1 MNRTPAQLRDST
13 TQQQLAGVDEEWTT
27 IAALPFPCKQMY
39 PKEAKNPIPII
50 RSSVSQ
56 SPSSV
61 QKRRTICWHVP
72 TDRLGAVGLQRARAS
87 TTTGH
92 RAATAHYSVWAST
105 PLSLLRCFGL
115 GGRTCTREMHCL
127 SPRLDDIWR
136 VVTIEFRPDFM
147 YTFLL
152 CRSTSFVIFNLYC
165 V

>member
-1 MNRTPAQLRDST
+1 MDDRGTPLHANVSKGGQES
-13 TQQQLAGVDEEWTT
+13 
-27 IAALPFPCKQMY
+27 
-39 PKEAKNPIPII
+39 NPII

-56 SPSSV
+56 RPSSV

-105 PLSLLRCFGL
+105 PLSLLRCFGPT
-115 GGRTCTREMHCL
+115 GRTCTREMHRL

-165 V
+165 ALRHTGFVRAARDHL